1 MRWSPQYWTAFAQK
15 RITIQIDDM
24 YFPVLHTCIELSTYV
39 QQNLPAA
46 LWVFPSEW
54 LPGLVSLPLQILLW
68 AVIEGDLQQEH
79 TWQEQRFMSNLAF
92 AYSRPP
98 LLKKTNQK
106 KRTNAPP
113 SSPPKVKVFQSI
125 EGAQCFGMRDL
136 SYWKIGIHDFGGTGR
151 WYMYSGLSLWKGCR
165 IWRFC
170 DTEFGKCRS
179 KEPISGKES
188 QLN

>member
-24 YFPVLHTCIELSTYV
+24 YFPVLHTCIELSAYV

-79 TWQEQRFMSNLAF
+79 TWQEQKFMSNLAF
-92 AYSRPP
+92 AYSRPT
-98 LLKKTNQK
+98 LLKKQTRRREQTPPLLPSKSKSFSVNWGCPMLRDAGFVLLEDWDSRFWRNREVIHVLGIVIMKGMQDLEILWHGIREMSF
-106 KRTNAPP
+106 KRTN
-113 SSPPKVKVFQSI
+113 
-125 EGAQCFGMRDL
+125 
-136 SYWKIGIHDFGGTGR
+136 
-151 WYMYSGLSLWKGCR
+151 
-165 IWRFC
+165 IW
-170 DTEFGKCRS
+170 
-179 KEPISGKES
+179 
-188 QLN
+188 

>member
-1 MRWSPQYWTAFAQK
+1 
-15 RITIQIDDM
+15 M

-98 LLKKTNQK
+98 LLKKQTRRREQTPPLLPSK
-106 KRTNAPP
+106 SKRFSVNWGCP
-113 SSPPKVKVFQSI
+113 
-125 EGAQCFGMRDL
+125 MLRDAGL

>member
-98 LLKKTNQK
+98 LLKKQTRRREQTPPLLPSKSKSFSVNWGCPMLRDAGFVLLEDWDSRFWRNREVIHVLGIVIMKGMQDLEISWHGIREMSF
-106 KRTNAPP
+106 KRTN
-113 SSPPKVKVFQSI
+113 
-125 EGAQCFGMRDL
+125 
-136 SYWKIGIHDFGGTGR
+136 
-151 WYMYSGLSLWKGCR
+151 
-165 IWRFC
+165 IW
-170 DTEFGKCRS
+170 
-179 KEPISGKES
+179 
-188 QLN
+188 